1 MVFSIIS
8 PVYSNEIFLNTLETK
23 TELLT
28 HVLPV
33 HKHMTLTNTKLDIIH
48 DTPNKQKIKDHKP

>member
-23 TELLT
+23 TQLLT
-28 HVLPV
+28 RVLPV
-33 HKHMTLTNTKLDIIH
+33 HKHMTLTNTKQDIIH